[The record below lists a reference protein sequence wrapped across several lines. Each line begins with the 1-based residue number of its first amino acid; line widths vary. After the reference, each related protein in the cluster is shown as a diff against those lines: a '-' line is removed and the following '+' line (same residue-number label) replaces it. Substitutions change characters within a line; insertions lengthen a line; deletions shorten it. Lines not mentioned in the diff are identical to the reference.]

1 MSFDSPDINA
11 SHSGSRL
18 LSLDS
23 PTFPLDSSQSRT
35 GPGGDD
41 LSISELSLSDPD
53 SILNKPFSLLAK
65 FNPKPPPTP
74 TTTTNYNEDLVTPTR
89 ANLKIGP
96 APEIQQ
102 VNEDGAHGGDAEV
115 EVEDEDEEVVR
126 QRAREKRDEKLKSDI
141 FILKKL
147 NAAFEQFHDSL
158 EETGSA
164 NEVRVIPSFIR

>member
-1 MSFDSPDINA
+1 MDSPEIDA

-23 PTFPLDSSQSRT
+23 PAFPSDSSHSRT

-53 SILNKPFSLLAK
+53 SILNKPFSLLAR
-65 FNPKPPPTP
+65 FNPKPPSPPP
-74 TTTTNYNEDLVTPTR
+74 TTLTDYNEDLATPTR
-89 ANLKIGP
+89 ANLKSGP
-96 APEIQQ
+96 APEAEA
-102 VNEDGAHGGDAEV
+102 VAEEKEDEGHGGDV
-115 EVEDEDEEVVR
+115 EVEHEDEGEDEAVVK
-126 QRAREKRDEKLKSDI
+126 QRAQEKRDEKLKSDI

-164 NEVRVIPSFIR
+164 NEVGNYS